1 MLRGQRDGERDM
13 SADEK
18 TGQSPMDGKDLHSRG
33 AAEESI
39 MTPPVDDA
47 RIQRIRTS
55 ITLSSPDDLAHYGD
69 RAERE
74 AQEAI
79 ARLVSEVRGADQAE
93 ILDRLR
99 LIRDQLAPLLPQELA
114 KPVGLGALF
123 GVRRKRL
130 NRFRDQ
136 YKRVGATVSSLAGEV
151 AERLE
156 RIRHKH
162 DAMESLHHQCQD
174 FILELDAYREAA
186 RSWMAHNAPRET
198 GLRVVPTEVTPLPE
212 PQAYAWAAR
221 AMSAADLF
229 ETEPRDVDL
238 GDNVILLRPERVT
251 RTSHPT
257 LIGELVQSP
266 PTLEITLQATPR
278 LSQRV
283 ARLDALRDMAL
294 RELPL
299 VRQVQNV
306 DLRLL
311 KALNPVLGTLN
322 DWQATWS
329 DRLGLSGR
337 KVKHSFRPDTQA
349 LSQARSAVLDL
360 IGALETEIQTAQQRR
375 QQAEIRLQSL
385 ARSVRPPSGTKDGSA
400 SRP

>member
-1 MLRGQRDGERDM
+1 M

-18 TGQSPMDGKDLHSRG
+18 TGQSQTDGQVLKTQDTNEVSVQ
-33 AAEESI
+33 
-39 MTPPVDDA
+39 TPPIDAA

-99 LIRDQLAPLLPQELA
+99 LIRDQLTPMLPQDLA
-114 KPVGLGALF
+114 KPVGFGALF
-123 GVRRKRL
+123 GARRKRL

-136 YKRVGATVSSLAGEV
+136 YKRVAATVDSLTGEI
-151 AERLE
+151 AERLD
-156 RIRHKH
+156 RISHKH
-162 DAMESLHHQCQD
+162 DAMESLHRQCQD

-186 RSWMAHNAPRET
+186 RSWIAQNAPRET
-198 GLRVVPTEVTPLPE
+198 GLRVVPGDVTPLPE
-212 PQAYAWAAR
+212 PQAYAGAVR
-221 AMSAADLF
+221 AMHVADLL
-229 ETEPRDVDL
+229 ESEPRDVDL
-238 GDNVILLRPERVT
+238 ADNVIVLRPERVK

-257 LIGELVQSP
+257 LVGELVQSP
-266 PTLEITLQATPR
+266 PTLEITLQATPK
-278 LSQRV
+278 LTQRV
-283 ARLDALRDMAL
+283 ARLDALRDLAL

-311 KALNPVLGTLN
+311 KALKPILGTLQE
-322 DWQATWS
+322 WQSTWS

-337 KVKHSFRPDTQA
+337 KVKHSFRPDTDA
-349 LSQARSAVLDL
+349 LIAVRSAVLDL
-360 IGALETEIQTAQQRR
+360 IEALETEIQTAQQRR

-385 ARSVRPPSGTKDGSA
+385 ARSVRPAQS
-400 SRP
+400 